1 MASAIAVLTII
12 GLVAV
17 MVAAIILLIL
27 LLRLQHRIHDAEI
40 MLGMLE
46 ISFCRHTVSA
56 AGRITT
62 QLQIFL
68 EQLLCRATYADI
80 GAVTVEN
87 MVPVQ
92 RNIAIIVVAHSA
104 TAATSTAAAMVPS
117 AHTFHIHAFAVA
129 IPVRFAFARLRKPVS
144 SDARPRFIRPDGAS
158 SSVRAVSAFQFMGG
172 LPKALFTPL
181 PGESDDCLSAHPE
194 LHRIIESA
202 KAGSINP
209 ILPPRPPRSCPQT
222 CSGAILSVKSMHTT

>member
-1 MASAIAVLTII
+1 MASAIAVLTVI

-80 GAVTVEN
+80 GSITVEN

-92 RNIAIIVVAHSA
+92 RNITIIVVAHSA
-104 TAATSTAAAMVPS
+104 TTTTAAPTAAAMVPS

-144 SDARPRFIRPDGAS
+144 SDARPRCISPDGAS

-202 KAGSINP
+202 KAG
-209 ILPPRPPRSCPQT
+209 
-222 CSGAILSVKSMHTT
+222 